1 MFKAVQLISIVKF
14 VLDYFILKLRP
25 LKKMKVA
32 LSNFNFIA
40 CWRRTERVN
49 Q

>member
-1 MFKAVQLISIVKF
+1 MFEAVQLISIVSF

-25 LKKMKVA
+25 SKKMEVD

-40 CWRRTERVN
+40 CWRRTKRVN
-49 Q
+49 